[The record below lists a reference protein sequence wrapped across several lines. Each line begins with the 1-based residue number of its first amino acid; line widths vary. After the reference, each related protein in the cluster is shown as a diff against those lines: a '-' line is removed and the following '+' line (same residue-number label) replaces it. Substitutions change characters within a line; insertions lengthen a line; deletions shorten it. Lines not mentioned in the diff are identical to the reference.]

1 MPAGYSTCAALP
13 TCYSTMARW
22 PPFERRVMEGAMFR
36 KLVKTA
42 DLEID
47 GRSYVARY
55 FELRTARGS
64 RRYSCEVVLE
74 AADRI
79 IVDDDSLTSLE
90 SKVARLVPATIYSR
104 LLARPAVVAA

>member
-1 MPAGYSTCAALP
+1 
-13 TCYSTMARW
+13 
-22 PPFERRVMEGAMFR
+22 MEGAMFR
-36 KLVKTA
+36 KLVKTGE
-42 DLEID
+42 LEIE
-47 GRSYVARY
+47 GRTYIVRY
-55 FELRTARGS
+55 FEQRTARGG